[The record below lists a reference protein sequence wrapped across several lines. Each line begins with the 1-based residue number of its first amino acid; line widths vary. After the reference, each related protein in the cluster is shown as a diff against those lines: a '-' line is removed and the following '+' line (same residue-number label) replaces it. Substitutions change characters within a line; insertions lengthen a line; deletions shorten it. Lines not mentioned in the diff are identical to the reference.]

1 MTFYYK
7 RAIQTLFLLV
17 MLCLPT
23 TLAAQADGLVTD
35 TVGHTL
41 KTSDQLPMKPQRDS
55 RLVLGDTLP
64 SLTPREARAITLSDS
79 LHRAAKTEL
88 GILDPSETSELSEN
102 ASSESTDTTK
112 AAKAPSRHELRKQKI
127 ATFTPDPGKAT
138 WAGIVFPGGGQI
150 YNHKYWK
157 LPIVYGGFLGCAYA
171 LNWNNQMYSDYSQ
184 AYLDIMDDDPGTAS
198 YEDFL
203 PPRYNVEA
211 NRDYLERVF
220 KNRKDNYRRQRD
232 LSIFCFIGVYLIS
245 VIDAYV
251 DAELSNFDISE
262 DLSVQVRPS
271 IIDHQ
276 RHATPRNTQS
286 YGLQCSFSF

>member
-1 MTFYYK
+1 MTP
-7 RAIQTLFLLV
+7 RHGHISTLLLALCA
-17 MLCLPT
+17 MLCLPHT
-23 TLAAQADGLVTD
+23 SVAQAIPVMADSIRF
-35 TVGHTL
+35 TV
-41 KTSDQLPMKPQRDS
+41 
-55 RLVLGDTLP
+55 
-64 SLTPREARAITLSDS
+64 ADS
-79 LHRAAKTEL
+79 LHRAAALELRAYGTLDEATEEDGL
-88 GILDPSETSELSEN
+88 ITDSLTTTDPPPLELSKW
-102 ASSESTDTTK
+102 DL
-112 AAKAPSRHELRKQKI
+112 RRQLRKERL

-211 NRDYLERVF
+211 NRDYLERLF
-220 KNRKDNYRRQRD
+220 KNRKDSYRRQRD

-251 DAELSNFDISE
+251 DAELSNFDITE
-262 DLSVQVRPS
+262 DLGVQVRPS
-271 IIDHQ
+271 IIDNE
-276 RHATPRNTQS
+276 RHTTPRNTQS

>member
-1 MTFYYK
+1 MTVRRHILTLLFALI
-7 RAIQTLFLLV
+7 AI
-17 MLCLPT
+17 LCLPHK
-23 TLAAQADGLVTD
+23 ASAQAKFIMADSTHLVI
-35 TVGHTL
+35 
-41 KTSDQLPMKPQRDS
+41 
-55 RLVLGDTLP
+55 
-64 SLTPREARAITLSDS
+64 ADS
-79 LHRAAKTEL
+79 LHRYSAIEL
-88 GILDPSETSELSEN
+88 GKLARPEEQYPLLIDTESTTPSEK
-102 ASSESTDTTK
+102 ADTAITIVS
-112 AAKAPSRHELRKQKI
+112 PTRRELRQQRL

-138 WAGIVFPGGGQI
+138 WSALVFPGGGQI

-251 DAELSNFDISE
+251 DAELSNFDISN
-262 DLSVQVRPS
+262 DLSVQVRPTTINS
-271 IIDHQ
+271 RQ
-276 RHATPRNTQS
+276 YNLCNQA
-286 YGLQCSFSF
+286 YGLQCSLSF

>member
-112 AAKAPSRHELRKQKI
+112 AAKAPSRRELRKQKI

>member
-1 MTFYYK
+1 M
-7 RAIQTLFLLV
+7 A
-17 MLCLPT
+17 
-23 TLAAQADGLVTD
+23 LVT
-35 TVGHTL
+35 H
-41 KTSDQLPMKPQRDS
+41 
-55 RLVLGDTLP
+55 RLMADTLVP
-64 SLTPREARAITLSDS
+64 TEHVADSLRQARVISLSDS
-79 LHRAAKTEL
+79 LHRDATRELIGMSRPLKVAEPSRRLEAMEVAVADEPAAV
-88 GILDPSETSELSEN
+88 
-102 ASSESTDTTK
+102 DTVRK
-112 AAKAPSRHELRKQKI
+112 ISRHELRAQRL
-127 ATFTPDPGKAT
+127 ATFTPDPNKAT
-138 WAGIVFPGGGQI
+138 WSAIVFPGGGQI

-211 NRDYLERVF
+211 NKDYLKRVF

-232 LSIFCFIGVYLIS
+232 MSIFCFIGVYLLS

-262 DLSVQVRPS
+262 DLTVQVRPN
-271 IIDHQ
+271 IIDSHQ
-276 RHATPRNTQS
+276 HTLRNQA

>member
-79 LHRAAKTEL
+79 LHRAAKAEL
-88 GILDPSETSELSEN
+88 GILKPSETSELSESSN
-102 ASSESTDTTK
+102 SESTDTTK
-112 AAKAPSRHELRKQKI
+112 AAKAPSRRELRKQKI

>member
-1 MTFYYK
+1 MK
-7 RAIQTLFLLV
+7 RNSHILLLLV
-17 MLCLPT
+17 ILYLPS
-23 TLAAQADGLVTD
+23 LLSAQTMQIVQ
-35 TVGHTL
+35 
-41 KTSDQLPMKPQRDS
+41 S
-55 RLVLGDTLP
+55 DTLP
-64 SLTPREARAITLSDS
+64 ALIPHEARTIQLSDS
-79 LHRAAKTEL
+79 LLRITSEEL
-88 GILDPSETSELSEN
+88 GLPLEN
-102 ASSESTDTTK
+102 RAGADSVMTGKDVAESS
-112 AAKAPSRHELRKQKI
+112 AKKISDRREHRLQKL
-127 ATFTPDPGKAT
+127 ANFTPDPNKAT
-138 WAGIVFPGGGQI
+138 WAGLVFPGGGQI

-211 NRDYLERVF
+211 NKDYLKRVF

-232 LSIFCFIGVYLIS
+232 MSIFCFIGVYLIS
-245 VIDAYV
+245 VVDAYV
-251 DAELSNFDISE
+251 DAELSNFDISD

-271 IIDHQ
+271 IIDSHQ
-276 RHATPRNTQS
+276 QTVRNQA

>member
-1 MTFYYK
+1 
-7 RAIQTLFLLV
+7 
-17 MLCLPT
+17 MLCLP
-23 TLAAQADGLVTD
+23 LGVAAQAKPLLTD
-35 TVGHTL
+35 SIHY
-41 KTSDQLPMKPQRDS
+41 
-55 RLVLGDTLP
+55 
-64 SLTPREARAITLSDS
+64 AIADS
-79 LHRAAKTEL
+79 LHRAAPAEL
-88 GILDPSETSELSEN
+88 GMPIKLPE
-102 ASSESTDTTK
+102 SSESAEESQKSEESKKTI
-112 AAKAPSRHELRKQKI
+112 SQRKQKL
-127 ATFTPDPGKAT
+127 ASFTPDPNKAT

-184 AYLDIMDDDPGTAS
+184 GYLDLMDDDPGTAS

-251 DAELSNFDISE
+251 DAELSNFDITE
-262 DLSVQVRPS
+262 DLTVQVKPG
-271 IIDHQ
+271 IIDSN
-276 RHATPRNTQS
+276 RHYTAPRTAQS
-286 YGLQCSFSF
+286 YGFHCSISF

>member
-112 AAKAPSRHELRKQKI
+112 AAKAPSRRELRKQKL

-276 RHATPRNTQS
+276 RHATPRNIQS